1 MLYYDHKQSNY
12 SLFLT
17 ECKST
22 FAETQPM
29 PLSMIA
35 KMLNTERQQ
44 RIAQYVRS
52 NGRATVSELVER
64 FGVSDATI
72 RRDLEKLADGG
83 YLRRAHGGALSV
95 RQSTPEPPVVSRMA
109 ECEEEKRKIGRA
121 AALLVKDNET
131 IFIGS
136 GTTTLEVA
144 CNLDDKQG
152 LTVITNALNVA
163 NQLVSNSNITLV
175 VVGGLV
181 RQSELSMVGHLT
193 EQTLQELRADK
204 VIMGMRAIDL
214 KNGLTSEYLPE
225 TLTDRSIIKF
235 APEVIL
241 VADHTKFN
249 QCSTAWVAPIT
260 AVHKIV
266 VDDKTPRGIVE
277 GLRKLGIEVIL
288 A

>member
-1 MLYYDHKQSNY
+1 
-12 SLFLT
+12 
-17 ECKST
+17 
-22 FAETQPM
+22 
-29 PLSMIA
+29 
-35 KMLNTERQQ
+35 MLNTERQQ

-72 RRDLEKLADGG
+72 RRDLEKLEDGG
-83 YLRRAHGGALSV
+83 HLRRAHGGALSV
-95 RQSTPEPPVVSRMA
+95 RRSTPEPPVVSRMA
-109 ECEEEKRKIGRA
+109 ECEEEKRKIGQA
-121 AALLVKDNET
+121 AARLVKDNET

-144 CNLDDKQG
+144 RNLDDKQG

-175 VVGGLV
+175 IVGGLV

-249 QCSTAWVAPIT
+249 QSSTAWVAPIT

-266 VDDKTPRGIVE
+266 TDDKTPRGTVE
-277 GLRKLGIEVIL
+277 ELRKLGIEVIL